1 MKILTDTGL
10 MVLWQRIKDLYKKI
24 SVSAKQTTTSTA
36 DGGTNVMTFTFG
48 DGTSTTLSVK
58 NGSKGSDGAKG
69 EKGDRGPVGET
80 GPQGNSGIADA
91 SNKAL
96 INDAVTGGETSYLSA
111 EVGKLGILTYDCSK
125 GGTVEHASLQDAIN
139 AVPTTFR
146 KVGITII
153 YKSGDSIYRYALK
166 SNSWSTDS
174 TNWFSVEEKVSDL
187 GLKIPVVSLFDYSN
201 VTIGKSINPSN
212 GAISDVIKS
221 YKLVKLH
228 LLAGNYWIYSAYGSS
243 TQATLWKYSDN
254 SYASPEKEI
263 VGSTERTPYNQ
274 ILTLEEGYYAFC
286 WNDSNTNGVS
296 LGKAFIT
303 DNLSVQTLI
312 NDTIEEVPI
321 IAYNTGILNIT
332 SSDYTFFGYY
342 SSTDGAFTKNQYR
355 VLTPFITVSANDTIS
370 CFNSFQGSGQLV
382 LIAFDKNKNILLDQS
397 LRGKDVKN
405 QTFNYKIPE
414 NVCYIRFGSFINYTE
429 TSICNAFARYLN
441 NNYRNVLG
449 SNPKN
454 IDVSQ
459 FNLNIRLYLKDGVL
473 VEESNNYRKSS
484 AYIPVFAGQRLIR
497 SSYDQTKEY
506 NVVLYTSPSVE
517 GFSRLI
523 QNSDRSI
530 IVVKDTEKYI
540 RVCCQGDDER
550 TLTITGNGYISNTS
564 FNKNGTKRYEFD
576 SLKNTTM
583 SFNEFPNGLK
593 KGHIF
598 SLYGVVETFDNLE
611 IGFGAWGN
619 YKRHISIDNTNVNL
633 IENDETVK
641 TIKHGLNIKKYIKVI
656 CSSNDDGILNISL
669 LTLEGNFETKLVEW
683 GYKINGT
690 PFVKVV
696 GSLTNAIVV
705 FGNKD
710 FDKDIWCFG
719 DSYYHVENT
728 GCVMHWIKE
737 YGLFSNILVMG
748 YGGCTSQRAYED
760 FVRCLNFGTP
770 KYLVWSEGMN
780 DNFSTWTPYYHLIA
794 KLCAGMNIT
803 LILNTIPSVR
813 NTSYIEHDAITKLV
827 QESGYRYIDEVKAV
841 GGNSDGTWYGN
852 GTSYDY
858 QNTDNVHPS
867 ELGAKAIAAQ
877 WLIDFPEI
885 EL

>member
-1 MKILTDTGL
+1 M
-10 MVLWQRIKDLYKKI
+10 
-24 SVSAKQTTTSTA
+24 
-36 DGGTNVMTFTFG
+36 
-48 DGTSTTLSVK
+48 
-58 NGSKGSDGAKG
+58 
-69 EKGDRGPVGET
+69 
-80 GPQGNSGIADA
+80 
-91 SNKAL
+91 
-96 INDAVTGGETSYLSA
+96 
-111 EVGKLGILTYDCSK
+111 
-125 GGTVEHASLQDAIN
+125 
-139 AVPTTFR
+139 
-146 KVGITII
+146 
-153 YKSGDSIYRYALK
+153 
-166 SNSWSTDS
+166 
-174 TNWFSVEEKVSDL
+174 
-187 GLKIPVVSLFDYSN
+187 
-201 VTIGKSINPSN
+201 
-212 GAISDVIKS
+212 
-221 YKLVKLH
+221 
-228 LLAGNYWIYSAYGSS
+228 
-243 TQATLWKYSDN
+243 
-254 SYASPEKEI
+254 
-263 VGSTERTPYNQ
+263 
-274 ILTLEEGYYAFC
+274 
-286 WNDSNTNGVS
+286 
-296 LGKAFIT
+296 
-303 DNLSVQTLI
+303 
-312 NDTIEEVPI
+312 
-321 IAYNTGILNIT
+321 
-332 SSDYTFFGYY
+332 
-342 SSTDGAFTKNQYR
+342 
-355 VLTPFITVSANDTIS
+355 
-370 CFNSFQGSGQLV
+370 
-382 LIAFDKNKNILLDQS
+382 
-397 LRGKDVKN
+397 
-405 QTFNYKIPE
+405 
-414 NVCYIRFGSFINYTE
+414 CYIRFGSYANYTE

-441 NNYRNVLG
+441 TNYRNVLG
-449 SNPKN
+449 SNSK
-454 IDVSQ
+454 IIGVSQ
-459 FNLNIRLYLKDGVL
+459 FNLNIRLYLKNGVL

-523 QNSDRSI
+523 PNSDRSI

-564 FNKNGTKRYEFD
+564 FDKNGTKRYEFD
-576 SLKNTTM
+576 SIKNTTM
-583 SFNEFPNGLK
+583 SFNDFPNGLK

-633 IENDETVK
+633 IENDKTVK
-641 TIKHGLNIKKYIKVI
+641 TIKHGLNIKTYIKVI

-669 LTLEGNFETKLVEW
+669 LTLEKNFDTKLVEW

-690 PFVKVV
+690 PFVKVA
-696 GSLTNAIVV
+696 GSLTNAVIAL
-705 FGNKD
+705 GNKD

-737 YGLFSNILVMG
+737 YGLFDNILIMG
-748 YGGCTSQRAYED
+748 YGGCNSQRAYED

-780 DNFSTWTPYYHLIA
+780 DNFNTWTPYYHLIA
-794 KLCAGMNIT
+794 KLCAERNIT

-813 NTSYIEHDAITKLV
+813 NTSYIEHDAITNLV
-827 QESGYRYIDEVKAV
+827 KESGYRYIDVVKAV

>member
-1 MKILTDTGL
+1 

-69 EKGDRGPVGET
+69 EKGDRGPQGERGPVGET

-96 INDAVTGGETSYLSA
+96 VNDAVTGGETSYLSA

-125 GGTVEHASLQDAIN
+125 GGNVEHASLQDAIN

-146 KVGITII
+146 KAGITII
-153 YKSGDSIYRYALK
+153 YKSGDSIYRYGLK
-166 SNSWSTDS
+166 SNTWSSDS
-174 TNWFSVEEKVSDL
+174 VNWFSVEEKLCDL
-187 GLKIPVVSLFDYSN
+187 PS
-201 VTIGKSINPSN
+201 TILN
-212 GAISDVIKS
+212 
-221 YKLVKLH
+221 
-228 LLAGNYWIYSAYGSS
+228 
-243 TQATLWKYSDN
+243 
-254 SYASPEKEI
+254 
-263 VGSTERTPYNQ
+263 
-274 ILTLEEGYYAFC
+274 
-286 WNDSNTNGVS
+286 
-296 LGKAFIT
+296 
-303 DNLSVQTLI
+303 
-312 NDTIEEVPI
+312 
-321 IAYNTGILNIT
+321 NTGILNIT
-332 SSDYTFFGYY
+332 SSDYTFSGYY

-355 VLTPFITVSANDTIS
+355 VLTPFISVSANDRIS

-382 LIAFDKNKNILLDQS
+382 LIAFDKNKNIILDQS

-405 QTFNYKIPE
+405 QTFNYDIPE
-414 NVCYIRFGSFINYTE
+414 NVCYIRFGSYANYTE

-449 SNPKN
+449 SNPKS

-497 SSYDQTKEY
+497 SSYSQAKEY

-523 QNSDRSI
+523 PNSDRSI
-530 IVVKDTEKYI
+530 IVIKDTEKYI
-540 RVCCQGDDER
+540 RVCCQTDEER

-564 FNKNGTKRYEFD
+564 FDKNGTKRYEFD
-576 SLKNTTM
+576 SIKNTTM
-583 SFNEFPNGLK
+583 SFNDFPNGLK

-633 IENDETVK
+633 IENDKTVK
-641 TIKHGLNIKKYIKVI
+641 TIKHGLNIKTYIKVI
-656 CSSNDDGILNISL
+656 CSSNDDGILSISL

-690 PFVKVV
+690 PFVKVA

-737 YGLFSNILVMG
+737 YGLFDNILIMG
-748 YGGCTSQRAYED
+748 YGGCDSQRAYED

-780 DNFSTWTPYYHLIA
+780 DNFGTWTPYYHLIA

-813 NTSYIEHDAITKLV
+813 NTSYIEHDAITNLV
-827 QESGYRYIDEVKAV
+827 KESGYRYIDVVKAV